1 MNGELLLRFE
11 SQNAVL
17 KVIRH
22 TLNGTFKT
30 VNFPQKRFTFCIT
43 ALIQV
48 FTPTLRMDFELEQ
61 AEALAFYK
69 KKQRYLE

>member
-1 MNGELLLRFE
+1 M
-11 SQNAVL
+11 
-17 KVIRH
+17 
-22 TLNGTFKT
+22 
-30 VNFPQKRFTFCIT
+30 P

>member
-1 MNGELLLRFE
+1 MNGKLLLRFE

-30 VNFPQKRFTFCIT
+30 VNFLQKRFTYMP

>member
-1 MNGELLLRFE
+1 MNGKLLLRFE

-30 VNFPQKRFTFCIT
+30 VNFPQKRFTYMP